1 MFAQLDSQTVEKQ
14 NEQLSATAIK
24 YGVRVR
30 IRVKVRLGRRPVCI
44 ASVCLCIRPAVCI
57 ECTRPDVCIASVFVK
72 FRVITSDRLL

>member
-1 MFAQLDSQTVEKQ
+1 VFAQLDSQTVEKQ

-57 ECTRPDVCIASVFVK
+57 ASVFVK